1 MKRTAVIAIGG
12 NSLILPGQAG
22 TEEEQRQNVRQT
34 CESVADVL
42 AAGYHV
48 VITHGN
54 GPQVGAALLKSEI
67 ASREVPPVT
76 LDVCDAETQATIG
89 YMIQQTLRGVL
100 EERGMPR
107 PVATVITQV
116 VVDSKDPAYQT
127 PSKPIG
133 PFLSRQQAEQ
143 RRPAAAGGWSVV
155 EDAGRGWRRVVAS
168 PQPLEIVELDAIR
181 RCLING
187 IAVIAVGGGGIPV
200 VREEHRLRGIEA
212 VIDKDR
218 ASGLLAAHLRADL
231 LMISTSIDR
240 LAIHFGKPN
249 QQFLSELM
257 LDDARRY
264 LAEGHFPAG
273 SMGPKIEAAIF
284 YLERGGKQVIITS
297 PENLRLALERKAG
310 TSIRPTPRGARGI
323 PRVEPVAKP
332 RALG

>member
-1 MKRTAVIAIGG
+1 LKRTAVIAIGG
-12 NSLILPGQAG
+12 NSLTLPGQAG
-22 TEEEQRQNVRQT
+22 TVEEQRENVRQT
-34 CESVADVL
+34 CESVADIL

-54 GPQVGAALLKSEI
+54 GPQVGAALLKSEL

-89 YMIQQTLRGVL
+89 YMIQQTLGGVL
-100 EERGMPR
+100 EARRMPR

-116 VVDSKDPAYQT
+116 VVDPKDPAFQT
-127 PSKPIG
+127 PTKPIG
-133 PFLSRQQAEQ
+133 PFLGRGEAEQ
-143 RRPAAAGGWSVV
+143 RRLDRGWSVV

-187 IAVIAVGGGGIPV
+187 VAVIAVGGGGIPV
-200 VREEHRLRGIEA
+200 VRGEHGLRGIEA

-249 QQFLSELM
+249 QQFLSELT

-297 PENLRLALERKAG
+297 PDHLQHALEGKAG
-310 TSIRPTPRGARGI
+310 TSIRPTPRGSRGI
-323 PRVEPVAKP
+323 PKAEPVAKP

>member
-1 MKRTAVIAIGG
+1 LKRTAVIAIGG
-12 NSLILPGQAG
+12 NSLTLPGQAG
-22 TEEEQRQNVRQT
+22 TVEEQRENVRQT
-34 CESVADVL
+34 CESVADIL

-54 GPQVGAALLKSEI
+54 GPQVGAALLKSEL

-89 YMIQQTLRGVL
+89 YMIQQTLGGVL
-100 EERGMPR
+100 EARRMPR

-116 VVDSKDPAYQT
+116 VVDPKDPAFQT
-127 PSKPIG
+127 PTKPIG
-133 PFLSRQQAEQ
+133 PFLSRQQAE
-143 RRPAAAGGWSVV
+143 RHRLDRGWSVV

-187 IAVIAVGGGGIPV
+187 VAVIAVGGGGIPV
-200 VREEHRLRGIEA
+200 VRGEHGLRGIEA

-249 QQFLSELM
+249 QQFLSELT

-297 PENLRLALERKAG
+297 PDHLQHALEGKAG
-310 TSIRPTPRGARGI
+310 TSIRLTPRGSRGI
-323 PRVEPVAKP
+323 PKAEPVAKP

>member
-1 MKRTAVIAIGG
+1 LKRTAVIAIGG

-22 TEEEQRQNVRQT
+22 TVEEQRENVRQT

-67 ASREVPPVT
+67 ALREVPPAT

-89 YMIQQTLRGVL
+89 YMIQQVLRGVL
-100 EERGMPR
+100 EARGMPR
-107 PVATVITQV
+107 PVATMITQV
-116 VVDSKDPAYQT
+116 VVDPKDPAFQNPT
-127 PSKPIG
+127 KPIG
-133 PFLSRQQAEQ
+133 PFLKRKEADLRRQD
-143 RRPAAAGGWSVV
+143 RGWSIV

-187 IAVIAVGGGGIPV
+187 VAVIAVGGGGIPV
-200 VREEHRLRGIEA
+200 VREEGGLHGVEA

-218 ASGLLAAHLRADL
+218 ASGLLAGHLRADL
-231 LMISTSIDR
+231 LLISTSIDR

-249 QQFLSELM
+249 QQFLSEMM
-257 LDDARRY
+257 LEDARRY
-264 LAEGHFPAG
+264 LAEGHFPPG
-273 SMGPKIEAAIF
+273 SMGPKVEAAIF
-284 YLERGGKQVIITS
+284 YLERGGKHVIITS
-297 PENLRLALERKAG
+297 PEKMGLALEGKAG
-310 TSIRPTPRGARGI
+310 TSIRPTPKGARSI
-323 PRVEPVAKP
+323 PKAEPIAKP

>member
-12 NSLILPGQAG
+12 NSLTLPGQAG
-22 TEEEQRQNVRQT
+22 TVEEQRENVRQT
-34 CESVADVL
+34 CESVADIL

-54 GPQVGAALLKSEI
+54 GPQVGAALLKSEL

-100 EERGMPR
+100 EARRMPR

-116 VVDSKDPAYQT
+116 VVDPKDPAFQT
-127 PSKPIG
+127 PTKPIG
-133 PFLSRQQAEQ
+133 PFLGRGEAEQ
-143 RRPAAAGGWSVV
+143 HRLDRGWSVV

-187 IAVIAVGGGGIPV
+187 VAVIAVGGGGIPV
-200 VREEHRLRGIEA
+200 VRGEHGLRGIEA

-249 QQFLSELM
+249 QQFLSELT

-297 PENLRLALERKAG
+297 PDHLRHALEGKAG
-310 TSIRPTPRGARGI
+310 TSIRPTPRGSRGI
-323 PRVEPVAKP
+323 PKAEPVAKP

>member
-12 NSLILPGQAG
+12 NSLTLPGQAG
-22 TEEEQRQNVRQT
+22 TVEEQRENVRQT
-34 CESVADVL
+34 CESVADIL

-54 GPQVGAALLKSEI
+54 GPQVGAALLKSEL

-89 YMIQQTLRGVL
+89 YMIQQTLGGVL
-100 EERGMPR
+100 EARRMPR

-116 VVDSKDPAYQT
+116 VVDPKDPAFQT
-127 PSKPIG
+127 PTKPIG
-133 PFLSRQQAEQ
+133 PFLGRGEAEQ
-143 RRPAAAGGWSVV
+143 RRLDRGWSVV

-187 IAVIAVGGGGIPV
+187 VAVIAVGGGGIPV
-200 VREEHRLRGIEA
+200 VRGEHGLRGIEA

-249 QQFLSELM
+249 QQFLSELT

-297 PENLRLALERKAG
+297 PDHLQHALEGKAG
-310 TSIRPTPRGARGI
+310 TSIRLTPRGSRGI
-323 PRVEPVAKP
+323 PKAEPVAKP